1 MFLWTFFLFWQPW
14 RKTFV
19 NFPETSLLSW
29 KPWSFEQF
37 LSETLLCKCSSGHIE
52 FIFDIPVHFCTVN
65 SKFFLVN
72 VQNWWQVCYPKTF
85 FRNFFRTDTY
95 ATVSTNVP
103 LFFHKKSKFFC
114 SKSEQLKKKQF
125 FKVKFPQMFPLN
137 TCIAV
142 LAHLDSFICHGT
154 KKLLQIQIS
163 NKKHSFSGKRIDFP
177 QNFPVDA
184 RMTFVTTLKEIFR
197 KKLLFF
203 FLKFQRILKQCAKF
217 QTCFFPQSLPRLRR
231 LQFWQLWRTFPTEWT
246 WRVRSES

>member
-1 MFLWTFFLFWQPW
+1 MLQFWQTCHSFS
-14 RKTFV
+14 RKS
-19 NFPETSLLSW
+19 P
-29 KPWSFEQF
+29 SFSAQ
-37 LSETLLCKCSSGHIE
+37 S
-52 FIFDIPVHFCTVN
+52 PN
-65 SKFFLVN
+65 
-72 VQNWWQVCYPKTF
+72 NW
-85 FRNFFRTDTY
+85 
-95 ATVSTNVP
+95 
-103 LFFHKKSKFFC
+103 
-114 SKSEQLKKKQF
+114 KKKQF

-142 LAHLDSFICHGT
+142 LAHLDSLFVTGQ

-184 RMTFVTTLKEIFR
+184 RMAFVTTLKEIFR

-203 FLKFQRILKQCAKF
+203 CLKFQRILKQCAKF